1 MHNEWVKE
9 NDPLTQ
15 LRNNNL
21 KSRRTRS
28 QGSRGAQGESP
39 IIKFSRKS
47 KNNFRDK
54 KCPLDLAIQKSL
66 VAFVLEVLI
75 HKWVEILY
83 FDRCE
88 EE

>member
-9 NDPLTQ
+9 KGPLAQ

-28 QGSRGAQGESP
+28 QVAEELKGNLRIKCSRTS
-39 IIKFSRKS
+39 IH
-47 KNNFRDK
+47 NFRDK

-66 VAFVLEVLI
+66 VAFVLAVLI
-75 HKWVEILY
+75 YKWVEILY
-83 FDRCE
+83 FDQCE